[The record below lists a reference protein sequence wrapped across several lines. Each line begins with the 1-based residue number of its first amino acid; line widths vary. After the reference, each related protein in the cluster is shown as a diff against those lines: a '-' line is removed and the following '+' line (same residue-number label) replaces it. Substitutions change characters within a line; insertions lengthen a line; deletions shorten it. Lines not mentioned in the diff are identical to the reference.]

1 MSGLVQTELVLG
13 CGLVVVVERTV
24 YLAGV
29 MYYIQLMN
37 PRESGVFESLEHK
50 KSKRE
55 TEESLLT
62 TARELSV

>member
-1 MSGLVQTELVLG
+1 MSWLVQTELVLG
-13 CGLVVVVERTV
+13 CGVVVVERTV